1 MVVRSNRGIESAKKR
16 EGGKDDG
23 VPSSF
28 LWKKRA
34 KEEFRGEIPRRNRAF
49 SGEIAG
55 SSTAVIR
62 SKVYP
67 RRYILIKFRATMKFW
82 FLCKWIHR
90 VCGRSL
96 SFSLF
101 LSLQLY
107 GATTGRSPIKPGK
120 IRLNIFAPWLSR
132 YEFSNEQSN
141 EPLRAHHLTR
151 N

>member
-1 MVVRSNRGIESAKKR
+1 MACAGRGIGKRGR
-16 EGGKDDG
+16 EGWRC
-23 VPSSF
+23 SF

-49 SGEIAG
+49 SGGEIAG

-96 SFSLF
+96 SLSFS
-101 LSLQLY
+101 LSLQLHR
-107 GATTGRSPIKPGK
+107 ATTGRSPIKPGK

-141 EPLRAHHLTR
+141 EPLRARHLTR